1 MAVAVATGLAPPG
14 ATKDTHSAIRDL
26 FKVAVLGLGYGM
38 GTQTLADTTGL
49 SYGQAEDL
57 LSRFHQR
64 FSRMR
69 DFDAKVLQLAS
80 ISGHQ
85 RTRLQWHRH
94 IRRIIPGAGEDRTP
108 GVATRES
115 VRNFPIQA
123 NAAEMF
129 RWAVVYAVEA
139 GLPLVLL
146 MHDAVMVHAPLR
158 DLEDVMQETR
168 ACMAKASRLILQ
180 GEELRTSA
188 EGLTAY
194 PDRYRDPKGAPLWG
208 TIREEMRQLTGID
221 IDPSDPVSPNATIVY
236 PSVVGR

>member
-1 MAVAVATGLAPPG
+1 
-14 ATKDTHSAIRDL
+14 
-26 FKVAVLGLGYGM
+26 
-38 GTQTLADTTGL
+38 
-49 SYGQAEDL
+49 
-57 LSRFHQR
+57 
-64 FSRMR
+64 
-69 DFDAKVLQLAS
+69 LAS

-94 IRRIIPGAGEDRTP
+94 IRQIIPGAGEDKTP

-115 VRNFPIQA
+115 VRNFPIQS

-139 GLPLVLL
+139 GLPVVLL
-146 MHDAVMVHAPLR
+146 MHDALMVHAPLR
-158 DLEDVMQETR
+158 ELDEVVRETR

-194 PDRYRDPKGAPLWG
+194 PDRYRDPKGAPLWQV
-208 TIREEMRQLTGID
+208 IREEMRQLTGFD
-221 IDPSDPVSPNATIVY
+221 IDPSNPVASNAPIID
-236 PSVVGR
+236 PSVVGK